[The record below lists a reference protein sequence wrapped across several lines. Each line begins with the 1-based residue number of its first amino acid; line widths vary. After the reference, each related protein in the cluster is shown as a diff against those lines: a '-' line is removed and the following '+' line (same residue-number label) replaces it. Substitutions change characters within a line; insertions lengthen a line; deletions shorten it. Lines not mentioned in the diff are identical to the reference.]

1 MLKGIANGF
10 NKLADGTV
18 KLDRKVKEME
28 LLSTSERI
36 QAMRVEMQQLQER
49 EARLMMELGG
59 VSVVIV
65 NGKAELA

>member
-18 KLDRKVKEME
+18 KLDRKVKERD
-28 LLSTSERI
+28 LLRTSERI
-36 QAMRVEMQQLQER
+36 QQLREEIQQLQEH
-49 EARLMMELGG
+49 EARMMVELGG